1 MNSAGPVS
9 AVLQSERGRLLRSGT
24 AERVTEIL
32 REQITG
38 GLLAPGVR
46 LSEESIGEALGV
58 SRNTLREAF
67 RLLSHEGLVVH
78 ELHRGV
84 FVRVLTAADVTDLY
98 LLRKVV
104 EGAAV
109 CSAARG
115 ELGTLIATVEQAE
128 AAAAGRRWG
137 EVATFD
143 LQFHQELVSLAGSPR
158 LDSLMRRL
166 LAELRLAF
174 HVMSHPGE
182 FHEPYL
188 LRNRSLV
195 SLLQA
200 GKADEAAAELR
211 AYLED
216 AEAQLLRAFQQRD
229 AGAPTE
235 RKPRHR

>member
-38 GLLAPGVR
+38 GLFAPGVR
-46 LSEESIGEALGV
+46 LSEENIGEALGV

-67 RLLSHEGLVVH
+67 RLLGHEGLVVH

-98 LLRKVV
+98 LLRQVV

-109 CSAARG
+109 RSAAGG
-115 ELGTLIATVEQAE
+115 ELGTLIATVEQAG

-158 LDSLMRRL
+158 LDNLMRRL